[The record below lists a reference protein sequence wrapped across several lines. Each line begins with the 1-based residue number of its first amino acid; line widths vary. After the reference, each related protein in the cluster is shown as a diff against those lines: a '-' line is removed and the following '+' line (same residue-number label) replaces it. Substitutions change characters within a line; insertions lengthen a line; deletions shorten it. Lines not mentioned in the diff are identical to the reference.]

1 MKMLKS
7 TGDSTTSVSKVIF
20 FGGFLVVTGIM
31 IYQTYLGHLSQDFF
45 FWYILSTFGS
55 NTLNKAISVSG
66 EVLTKRKELEVL
78 ANAPEVVSE
87 EVADEEDEGEIEE
100 ELEEVAE
107 ESQTVSEVTTAVS
120 STDGSP
126 YKNLSNSVKYYVT
139 PTRKE

>member
-1 MKMLKS
+1 MSMLKS
-7 TGDSTTSVSKVIF
+7 AGDSTTSVSKVIF

-45 FWYILSTFGS
+45 FWYIISTFGS

-78 ANAPEVVSE
+78 ASGPEVVLD
-87 EVADEEDEGEIEE
+87 EVAAEDEGEVEE
-100 ELEEVAE
+100 ELKEVAE
-107 ESQTVSEVTTAVS
+107 EPPAVSEVVTTTNS
-120 STDGSP
+120 SP
-126 YKNLSNSVKYYVT
+126 YKSLSKSVKYYVT